1 MKRRLTSK
9 SVRALERIENNYQ
22 LIYTIIMSA
31 PLIMAMEIL
40 LVQQNPVNGFLQLK
54 NISDFSLKDIFL
66 FVIYLLLYT
75 RFFLGDLRY
84 FDLKYLEG
92 QSSDAYLD
100 RYSPF
105 SRFVDFFSIIIHAIS
120 FYILAAAISNFQY
133 FYYIATAI
141 LIFNSA
147 WFLFMYAFT
156 DRDNYDRLEVKSS
169 MGWCINNIITAT
181 ILMILS
187 INGNFSSRKLLLYFA
202 VIFVLN
208 SAIDFI
214 SAWKLYFPSIKDE
227 LIED

>member
-9 SVRALERIENNYQ
+9 SVKALERIEKNYQ
-22 LIYTIIMSA
+22 LIYSIIMSA
-31 PLIMAMEIL
+31 PLILAMEIL
-40 LVQQNPVNGFLQLK
+40 LVQQSTTTGLLRFK
-54 NISDFSLKDIFL
+54 NISNFTVYDIVL
-66 FVIYLLLYT
+66 FIIYLLLYT

-84 FDLKYLEG
+84 LDLKYLEG

-105 SRFVDFFSIIIHAIS
+105 SRFIDFFSLIIHAIS
-120 FYILAAAISNFQY
+120 FYALAAAISNFQY

-147 WFLFMYAFT
+147 WFLFIYAFT

-169 MGWCINNIITAT
+169 MGWCINNIVTAT
-181 ILMILS
+181 LLIILS
-187 INGNFSSRKLLLYFA
+187 ISGNFNSKRLLLYFA

-208 SAIDFI
+208 SAVDFI